1 MAELLTSFAETSQL
15 HLAIRDWKSR
25 IYLMILRNHGLKR
38 SMKMMHRIQSWWL
51 HCRCDFMGGV
61 ESLSRVIE
69 KMRFSARSKQS
80 RVTDYFSREPA
91 SEGAPEYRRS
101 DFVNFPWIVN
111 IVVLPEWFTKYEDL
125 LY

>member
-1 MAELLTSFAETSQL
+1 
-15 HLAIRDWKSR
+15 
-25 IYLMILRNHGLKR
+25 
-38 SMKMMHRIQSWWL
+38 
-51 HCRCDFMGGV
+51 MGGV

-69 KMRFSARSKQS
+69 KMRFSARSKQT

-111 IVVLPEWFTKYEDL
+111 IVVLSEWMRTYCKFFYHRRRPG
-125 LY
+125 